1 MADALTRRPAP
12 RPFGRADVA
21 ARAAP
26 TADELRRAACALDA
40 RFRDDLAVLV
50 GIDSGSHDP
59 DGVDRV
65 AAWAAA
71 SLVRDGFDVE
81 TLPTP
86 PRDERRYGP
95 VVVGRRRGR
104 GAARIVMFAHMDTVF
119 PAGTAAARPFRIE
132 GERAS
137 GPGVCDDAAGIAA
150 GLSAARVLDAVA
162 YDGYGELVLVLTPDE
177 EVGSPASR
185 ELLAAAAR
193 GADAALCL
201 ECARENGDLVGARK
215 GVADVLVTIRGR
227 AAHSGVEPERGI
239 NAAVEAARFLLD
251 VQALS
256 GSRPG
261 LTVNVGRVAS
271 GSRPNIVPESAEL
284 HLEVRAEALADL
296 VGALDAIDERAR
308 HPFVDGAGITVTR
321 LDVCPPLERDATDGL
336 ASLARE
342 TGARLGLGF
351 EVAAT
356 GGASDANFV
365 AALGVPTLD
374 GLGPVGGGDH
384 GTDEWLDLGS
394 VPDRVALLA
403 GLVVAIAEA
412 EGESVR

>member
-1 MADALTRRPAP
+1 MADAVTTPPVPSRT
-12 RPFGRADVA
+12 GRADVA

-26 TADELRRAACALDA
+26 SADELRRTAHALDH
-40 RFRDDLAVLV
+40 RFRDDLAHLV
-50 GIDSGSHDP
+50 GIDSGSHDAE
-59 DGVDRV
+59 GVERV

-71 SLVRDGFDVE
+71 ALVGDGFDVE

-86 PRDERRYGP
+86 LRDGRRYGP
-95 VVVGRRRGR
+95 VVIGRRRGS
-104 GAARIVMFAHMDTVF
+104 GASRVVLFAHMDTVF
-119 PAGTAAARPFRIE
+119 PVGTAAERPFRVE
-132 GERAS
+132 GDRAY
-137 GPGVCDDAAGIAA
+137 GPGVCDDGAGIAA
-150 GLSAARVLDAVA
+150 GLSAARVLDAVG

-185 ELLAAAAR
+185 ELLADAAR

-215 GVADVLVTIRGR
+215 GVADVLVSIHGR

-251 VQALS
+251 VQSLS

-284 HLEVRAEALADL
+284 HLEVRADGLAEL

-308 HPFVDGAGITVTR
+308 HPFVDGARIGVTR
-321 LDVCPPLERDATDGL
+321 LDVCPPLERDATDRL
-336 ASLARE
+336 AAIARR

-384 GTDEWLDLGS
+384 GVDEWLDLAGA
-394 VPDRVALLA
+394 PDRVALLA
-403 GLVVAIAEA
+403 GLVVAIAE
-412 EGESVR
+412 GESVR